1 MSVSVIS
8 IGFGNYVVREKV
20 TAIVSS
26 ESAPMRRAVQEARKQ
41 GTLID
46 ATQGRRTKSVIFLDG
61 GRIVLSGLSQD
72 TLARRLGILDE
83 TTG

>member
-1 MSVSVIS
+1 VIS

-20 TAIVSS
+20 TAIVSA
-26 ESAPMRRAVQEARKQ
+26 ESAPVRRAVQEARKQ

-46 ATQGRRTKSVIFLDG
+46 GTQGRRTKSVIFLDN

-72 TLARRLGILDE
+72 TLARRLGIPDE